1 MNSFH
6 NRQPHTPLSPGNGR
20 PSSSGRLFAGH
31 AMSPSQDSASS
42 QWSHSKRPI
51 DSESPP
57 FAKRPSPRERRYAAS
72 AHPLE
77 HGSQGSQSVAANAT
91 SNALRTRRGSNRET
105 SPELPGTNGRKQP
118 IRESSPGLSSRAYKQ
133 SNLSYSTNGHYGASP
148 LPDSVDAKRPQIHHA
163 DGTESTVS
171 TTAPSTI
178 WDDVEDLKH
187 RMRKLELTGKLP
199 LTSEAAIS
207 NVFSERPPTATTTMT
222 TISSS
227 PKFGRRGSVSPSTVR
242 GTETAEIH
250 PLLHSALAKSK
261 PLIEPSVF
269 RALEATASDA
279 LVLAAM
285 ATPGGSQ
292 AATSVTGVDRR
303 FRRKAD
309 SMCRSLTELCI
320 ALTQEKS
327 ERDAVNGQT
336 RTTKGE
342 RIVSIHHNIESGPG
356 SSYLQASSE
365 DPEMRSSSRLLNRLE
380 VRRASMLQFAP
391 PMAHRDSPPEANTPT
406 QEMMTTTIPARTIH
420 STTSRIDRPSTLLL
434 RKAPTS
440 EATDASPSSSP
451 LAEISHYRSYPS
463 SVERAQREHTSQQ
476 LISAPSQHSTSVQS
490 SLPVRRNYFSTASSS
505 PSTPMVQPGSRRYQD
520 RGTTPPSV
528 ESARAA
534 ADIRRERMAAVGSQR
549 REKRIISRQVGADA
563 PC

>member
-6 NRQPHTPLSPGNGR
+6 SWLPHTPLSPSNGR

-42 QWSHSKRPI
+42 QWGQSKRLI
-51 DSESPP
+51 GSESPP
-57 FAKRPSPRERRYAAS
+57 FAKRSSPREGRYAVS
-72 AHPLE
+72 ANPLE
-77 HGSQGSQSVAANAT
+77 HGSPGSQSVLAPNMT
-91 SNALRTRRGSNRET
+91 SNALRTRSGSNREP
-105 SPELPGTNGRKQP
+105 SPEIPGTHRRRQS
-118 IRESSPGLSSRAYKQ
+118 IRESSPSLSSRAYKQ
-133 SNLSYSTNGHYGASP
+133 SNLSYSTNGHYGPSP
-148 LPDSVDAKRPQIHHA
+148 FPDSMDAKRPQIHHA
-163 DGTESTVS
+163 DGTASTVS

-207 NVFSERPPTATTTMT
+207 KVLSDRPPTATTTVT

-227 PKFGRRGSVSPSTVR
+227 PKFVRGGSVSPSTVR

-261 PLIEPSVF
+261 PLIEPNVF
-269 RALEATASDA
+269 GALEATACDA

-285 ATPGGSQ
+285 ATPAGSQ
-292 AATSVTGVDRR
+292 ATPSVAGVDRR

-309 SMCRSLTELCI
+309 SICRSLTELCI

-327 ERDAVNGQT
+327 ERDAANGQS
-336 RTTKGE
+336 RSTKGE
-342 RIVSIHHNIESGPG
+342 CIVSNHQDIESGPG
-356 SSYLQASSE
+356 SRYLRASSE
-365 DPEMRSSSRLLNRLE
+365 DPEMRSSSRLLHRLE

-391 PMAHRDSPPEANTPT
+391 HVNHRDSPPEANTST
-406 QEMMTTTIPARTIH
+406 KEMASKTIS
-420 STTSRIDRPSTLLL
+420 STTSRLDRPSTLLR

-440 EATDASPSSSP
+440 EAAEASPSSRS

-463 SVERAQREHTSQQ
+463 SVERAQREYTSQQ
-476 LISAPSQHSTSVQS
+476 LISTPSQHPTSVQS
-490 SLPVRRNYFSTASSS
+490 SLPVRRSYFSTTSSS
-505 PSTPMVQPGSRRYQD
+505 PATVMVQPGSRRYIMD
-520 RGTTPPSV
+520 RGTTTPPSV
-528 ESARAA
+528 ESAERRLKSDGIECPRFAHSAAKRESRAGRLGQMHHA
-534 ADIRRERMAAVGSQR
+534 EI
-549 REKRIISRQVGADA
+549 
-563 PC
+563 

>member
-1 MNSFH
+1 MNSFYT
-6 NRQPHTPLSPGNGR
+6 RQPHTPLSPGNGR
-20 PSSSGRLFAGH
+20 PSSSGRLFAEH

-42 QWSHSKRPI
+42 QRGQSKRLI
-51 DSESPP
+51 GSESP

-72 AHPLE
+72 AHPLD
-77 HGSQGSQSVAANAT
+77 HGSPGSQSVIAPTVT
-91 SNALRTRRGSNRET
+91 SNALRTRSGSNRET
-105 SPELPGTNGRKQP
+105 SPELAGTHGRRQSIP
-118 IRESSPGLSSRAYKQ
+118 ESSPSLSSRAYKQ
-133 SNLSYSTNGHYGASP
+133 SNLSYSTNGHCGSSP
-148 LPDSVDAKRPQIHHA
+148 FPDSKDAKRPQIHHA
-163 DGTESTVS
+163 DGTASTVS

-250 PLLHSALAKSK
+250 PLLHSAMTKSK

-285 ATPGGSQ
+285 ATPGGPQ
-292 AATSVTGVDRR
+292 AAPSATGVDRR

-327 ERDAVNGQT
+327 ERDAANGQT
-336 RTTKGE
+336 RTMKGE
-342 RIVSIHHNIESGPG
+342 RIVSIHHNAESEPGPR
-356 SSYLQASSE
+356 YLRASSE
-365 DPEMRSSSRLLNRLE
+365 DPEMRSSSRLLNSIE
-380 VRRASMLQFAP
+380 VRRTSMLQSTP
-391 PMAHRDSPPEANTPT
+391 LVTHRDSPPEANTPT
-406 QEMMTTTIPARTIH
+406 QELTTTTIP
-420 STTSRIDRPSTLLL
+420 STTSRLDRPSTLLR

-440 EATDASPSSSP
+440 EAADAGPSSRP

-463 SVERAQREHTSQQ
+463 SIERAQREYTSQQ
-476 LISAPSQHSTSVQS
+476 LLPTLSQHSTSAQS
-490 SLPVRRNYFSTASSS
+490 SLPVRRNYFSTTSSS
-505 PSTPMVQPGSRRYQD
+505 SITPTAQPGSRRYLD
-520 RGTTPPSV
+520 RGTTPPSG
-528 ESARAA
+528 ETARAA

-549 REKRIISRQVGADA
+549 REKKITS
-563 PC
+563 

>member
-6 NRQPHTPLSPGNGR
+6 NRQPHTSMSTSDGR

-31 AMSPSQDSASS
+31 TISSSQDSATS
-42 QWSHSKRPI
+42 QWSQSKRLI

-57 FAKRPSPRERRYAAS
+57 FAKRSSPRERRYAAS

-77 HGSQGSQSVAANAT
+77 HGNPDSQSVLAPNVT
-91 SNALRTRRGSNRET
+91 LNALRTRSGSNTES
-105 SPELPGTNGRKQP
+105 SPELPSTQGRKTP
-118 IRESSPGLSSRAYKQ
+118 IREFSPSLSSRAYKQ
-133 SNLSYSTNGHYGASP
+133 SNLSYSTNGQFGFSP
-148 LPDSVDAKRPQIHHA
+148 FLDSMDAKRPQIHHA
-163 DGTESTVS
+163 DGTASTVS

-199 LTSEAAIS
+199 PTSEAAIS
-207 NVFSERPPTATTTMT
+207 NVYNERPPTATTTMT

-250 PLLHSALAKSK
+250 PLLHSALAKTK
-261 PLIEPSVF
+261 PLIEPGVF

-285 ATPGGSQ
+285 GTPGGSQ
-292 AATSVTGVDRR
+292 AVPSVKGMDRR

-327 ERDAVNGQT
+327 ERDAVNGET

-342 RIVSIHHNIESGPG
+342 RIISIHHNVGSGPG
-356 SSYLQASSE
+356 SRYLRASSE

-380 VRRASMLQFAP
+380 VRRASMLQFT
-391 PMAHRDSPPEANTPT
+391 PPEANNPT
-406 QEMMTTTIPARTIH
+406 QEMTTTIP
-420 STTSRIDRPSTLLL
+420 STTSQLDRPSILLG
-434 RKAPTS
+434 RKEPTS
-440 EATDASPSSSP
+440 EAADARPSSRS
-451 LAEISHYRSYPS
+451 LIEISQCRSYPS
-463 SVERAQREHTSQQ
+463 SVERAQREYRSQQ
-476 LISAPSQHSTSVQS
+476 PLPTLSQHSTSAQSSVQS
-490 SLPVRRNYFSTASSS
+490 SLPVRRNYFPTTSSS
-505 PSTPMVQPGSRRYQD
+505 PTTPTVLPGSRRYLD
-520 RGTTPPSV
+520 RGPTPPSI
-528 ESARAA
+528 ETIRAA
-534 ADIRRERMAAVGSQR
+534 AEIRRERMAVVGSQR
-549 REKRIISRQVGADA
+549 REKRITSRQVGADS

>member
-31 AMSPSQDSASS
+31 AMPPSQDSASS
-42 QWSHSKRPI
+42 QWGQSKRPI
-51 DSESPP
+51 DSESPS

-77 HGSQGSQSVAANAT
+77 HGSPGSQSVIAPNVT
-91 SNALRTRRGSNRET
+91 SNALRTRSGSNRET
-105 SPELPGTNGRKQP
+105 SPELPGSHGRRQS
-118 IRESSPGLSSRAYKQ
+118 IRESSPNLSSRAYKQ
-133 SNLSYSTNGHYGASP
+133 SNLSYSANGHYGASP
-148 LPDSVDAKRPQIHHA
+148 LPDSMDAKRPQIHHA
-163 DGTESTVS
+163 DGTASTVS

-199 LTSEAAIS
+199 PTSEAAIS

-292 AATSVTGVDRR
+292 AAPSVTGVDRR

-327 ERDAVNGQT
+327 ERDAVNSQT

-342 RIVSIHHNIESGPG
+342 RIVSIHHNVESGPG
-356 SSYLQASSE
+356 SRYLRASSE

-380 VRRASMLQFAP
+380 VRRASTLQFAP
-391 PMAHRDSPPEANTPT
+391 PMTHRDSPPEANTPT
-406 QEMMTTTIPARTIH
+406 QEMTTTTIP
-420 STTSRIDRPSTLLL
+420 STTSRLDRPSTLLR

-440 EATDASPSSSP
+440 EVADASPSSRP

-505 PSTPMVQPGSRRYQD
+505 PTTPMVQPGSRRYLD

-549 REKRIISRQVGADA
+549 REKRVTS
-563 PC
+563 

>member
-6 NRQPHTPLSPGNGR
+6 ARQPHTPLSPGSGR
-20 PSSSGRLFAGH
+20 PSSSGRLFAGY
-31 AMSPSQDSASS
+31 AMSPSQDSTSS
-42 QWSHSKRPI
+42 QWAQSTRLT

-57 FAKRPSPRERRYAAS
+57 FAKRASPRERRYAAS

-77 HGSQGSQSVAANAT
+77 HGSPGSQSVLAPKVT
-91 SNALRTRRGSNRET
+91 SNVLSASNRET
-105 SPELPGTNGRKQP
+105 SPELPGTHGRRQS
-118 IRESSPGLSSRAYKQ
+118 IRESSPNLSSRAYKQ
-133 SNLSYSTNGHYGASP
+133 SNLSYSNSGHYGSLP
-148 LPDSVDAKRPQIHHA
+148 FPDSSDAKRPQIHHA
-163 DGTESTVS
+163 DGTASTVS

-187 RMRKLELTGKLP
+187 RMRNLELTGKVP

-207 NVFSERPPTATTTMT
+207 NVFSGRPPTATTTMT

-227 PKFGRRGSVSPSTVR
+227 PKLGRRGSVSPSTVR

-285 ATPGGSQ
+285 ATPGGSKS
-292 AATSVTGVDRR
+292 ATSVTGVDRR

-320 ALTQEKS
+320 AVTQEKS
-327 ERDAVNGQT
+327 ERDAANGQT
-336 RTTKGE
+336 RTMKGE
-342 RIVSIHHNIESGPG
+342 RIVSIHHNVESGPG
-356 SSYLQASSE
+356 SRYPRASSE
-365 DPEMRSSSRLLNRLE
+365 DPEMRSSSRLLDRLE

-391 PMAHRDSPPEANTPT
+391 PVTHRDSPLEANTPT
-406 QEMMTTTIPARTIH
+406 QEMTTTTIPSRTI
-420 STTSRIDRPSTLLL
+420 RLDRPSTLHR
-434 RKAPTS
+434 RKEPTS
-440 EATDASPSSSP
+440 EATDASSSSRS
-451 LAEISHYRSYPS
+451 LAEISYYRSYPS
-463 SVERAQREHTSQQ
+463 SAGRAQHGYTSQQ
-476 LISAPSQHSTSVQS
+476 LLSTPSQHSTSIQS
-490 SLPVRRNYFSTASSS
+490 SLPVRRNYFTTSSS
-505 PSTPMVQPGSRRYQD
+505 PTTPTVQPGSRRYLD

-528 ESARAA
+528 ETARAA
-534 ADIRRERMAAVGSQR
+534 ADVRRERMAAVGSQR
-549 REKRIISRQVGADA
+549 REKRITS
-563 PC
+563 

>member
-6 NRQPHTPLSPGNGR
+6 TRQPHTPLSPIDGR
-20 PSSSGRLFAGH
+20 PSSSGRLFAVH

-42 QWSHSKRPI
+42 QLGQSKRLI

-57 FAKRPSPRERRYAAS
+57 FAQRSSPRERRYAAS

-77 HGSQGSQSVAANAT
+77 HGSPGSQPVLAPNVT
-91 SNALRTRRGSNRET
+91 SKVLRTRSGSNRET
-105 SPELPGTNGRKQP
+105 SPELPGTHGRKPP
-118 IRESSPGLSSRAYKQ
+118 IRESSPSLSSRAYKQ
-133 SNLSYSTNGHYGASP
+133 SNLSYATNGHYGSSP
-148 LPDSVDAKRPQIHHA
+148 FADSMEAKRPQIHHA
-163 DGTESTVS
+163 DGTASTVS

-207 NVFSERPPTATTTMT
+207 NVFNERPPTATTTMT

-242 GTETAEIH
+242 GTETTEIH
-250 PLLHSALAKSK
+250 PLLHSALANSK

-285 ATPGGSQ
+285 GTPGGSQ
-292 AATSVTGVDRR
+292 TVPSVTGMDRR

-327 ERDAVNGQT
+327 ERDALQGVT

-342 RIVSIHHNIESGPG
+342 RIVSIHHNVESGPG
-356 SSYLQASSE
+356 SRYLRASSE
-365 DPEMRSSSRLLNRLE
+365 DPEMRSGSRLLNRLE

-391 PMAHRDSPPEANTPT
+391 PVTHRDTPPEANNLT
-406 QEMMTTTIPARTIH
+406 QEMTTTTIP
-420 STTSRIDRPSTLLL
+420 STTSRLDRPSILL
-434 RKAPTS
+434 RRKEPTS
-440 EATDASPSSSP
+440 EAADTRPSSRS
-451 LAEISHYRSYPS
+451 LAEISQCRSYPS
-463 SVERAQREHTSQQ
+463 SVERAQREYTSQQ
-476 LISAPSQHSTSVQS
+476 PLPTHFTTVQS
-490 SLPVRRNYFSTASSS
+490 SLPVRRNYSLTTSSS
-505 PSTPMVQPGSRRYQD
+505 PTTPTVQPGSHRYLD
-520 RGTTPPSV
+520 RGSTPPSI
-528 ESARAA
+528 ETARAA
-534 ADIRRERMAAVGSQR
+534 AEIRRERMAAVGSQR
-549 REKRIISRQVGADA
+549 RERRITSRQVGAD
-563 PC
+563 